1 MESSSEEIEDTS
13 EAVRSQHALG
23 DSPEPIRMPNQT
35 RLSES
40 LTIPKPTVSP
50 PKTSASLEVPPP
62 KDPREMTCSKEPEC
76 SSQTGKV
83 PEQSSP
89 PKPVDRPVTR
99 SGRMSRPPSYL
110 KDFVFTK

>member
-50 PKTSASLEVPPP
+50 PKTGAPLEVPPP
-62 KDPREMTCSKEPEC
+62 MDPREMTCSKEPEC

-110 KDFVFTK
+110 RDFVVAK